1 MKTYVLLTLLC
12 LSSIVGFSQ
21 TLVLEKASPFT
32 AVKWENEEPI
42 VQFENEWYHFEKL
55 EYLSKKELL
64 DFCKKE
70 FGKKWQK
77 RFTEDLVEVL
87 ISGFNFK
94 PNTEVVLQLSKA
106 GVSKKY
112 TGTFTLENR
121 QRSLKYNRSIAASNV
136 KNALPEK
143 IKIAEAIEDLKA
155 FENILDSTSSYAQ
168 LSAFNYK
175 SAISNLIVSIE
186 SKKSAVDR
194 NEFTNAISKI
204 MSEIGDRHSSI
215 KNEAFRKGEHKTYNL
230 RLPFS
235 ITPIDGH
242 IVATKNNVNNENS
255 SYYYSSHPRIKSI
268 NGIAIGTLIDS
279 FNYRAKKA
287 PKEAKIY
294 RGSKAIEKY
303 GELLFKNNIACAD
316 SVNVVFS
323 NGKNEREELVA
334 LTTTRKGYTSKLL
347 NESYSNMAKIK
358 TGNYEDLS
366 TMLEDNIG
374 YINIPRMYSY
384 NEIEGLEKV
393 IETTLE
399 NVIDTKALIIDVR
412 NNPGGVRAI
421 LQTFASYIIQPEQS
435 PWIANVAY
443 LRTDNH
449 KIEDEASMVS
459 RYLYSYNSENLTDK
473 DRQAID
479 HFNTTFK
486 LDKSFNKLKFSS
498 PFYMVLHQG
507 DKAYTQPVYILVNEN
522 SFSAASVFTSA
533 FKSLPNVKIVGVTTD
548 GSSGNSRVLHLKH
561 SNTRVKVS
569 TMLSFQRNGKTLD
582 GNGTVPDILIPANEI
597 QVLKGVDHQLNH
609 LIMLING
616 TN

>member
-12 LSSIVGFSQ
+12 LSSIVGLSQ
-21 TLVLEKASPFT
+21 TLALEKASPFT

-55 EYLSKKELL
+55 EHLSKKELL

-112 TGTFTLENR
+112 MGTFTLENR

-194 NEFTNAISKI
+194 NEFANAISKI

-230 RLPFS
+230 RLPFGVTS
-235 ITPIDGH
+235 IDGH
-242 IVATKNNVNNENS
+242 IVATKNNVNNKNS
-255 SYYYSSHPRIKSI
+255 SYYYSSYPRIKSI
-268 NGIAIGTLIDS
+268 NGIAIETLIDS

-303 GELLFKNNIACAD
+303 GELLFKKNM
-316 SVNVVFS
+316 VNCY
-323 NGKNEREELVA
+323 L
-334 LTTTRKGYTSKLL
+334 
-347 NESYSNMAKIK
+347 KI
-358 TGNYEDLS
+358 
-366 TMLEDNIG
+366 I
-374 YINIPRMYSY
+374 
-384 NEIEGLEKV
+384 
-393 IETTLE
+393 
-399 NVIDTKALIIDVR
+399 
-412 NNPGGVRAI
+412 
-421 LQTFASYIIQPEQS
+421 
-435 PWIANVAY
+435 
-443 LRTDNH
+443 
-449 KIEDEASMVS
+449 
-459 RYLYSYNSENLTDK
+459 
-473 DRQAID
+473 
-479 HFNTTFK
+479 
-486 LDKSFNKLKFSS
+486 
-498 PFYMVLHQG
+498 
-507 DKAYTQPVYILVNEN
+507 
-522 SFSAASVFTSA
+522 
-533 FKSLPNVKIVGVTTD
+533 
-548 GSSGNSRVLHLKH
+548 
-561 SNTRVKVS
+561 
-569 TMLSFQRNGKTLD
+569 
-582 GNGTVPDILIPANEI
+582 
-597 QVLKGVDHQLNH
+597 
-609 LIMLING
+609 
-616 TN
+616 